1 MKPLRKILPLLV
13 PFLLVAAAVWGA
25 DDAASR
31 LILLVNSNLPESRR
45 IAEHYAAA
53 RHVPAAN
60 IIALPMSSEETINWS
75 EFLATIWQ
83 PLQAELVR
91 QKWIDGLPMALT
103 DKVGRKEYVIGGHR
117 ISYLVTCRGVPLR
130 IAHTA
135 ELFVPRPAPY
145 HPAELATNQ
154 GAVDSELSLL
164 AQPDYPINAFV
175 PNPLFR
181 VDRPSFWD
189 LEKVVKV
196 TRLDGPTVEDA
207 LGLVDR
213 ALEAE
218 RTGLLGRAYVDL
230 NGKHPDGDR
239 WLESVVNQLTEL
251 GFDFDADRTPNTF
264 PATARFDAPVLYFGW
279 YAGSING
286 PFKLPGFRFPPGAI
300 AVHIHSFS
308 AETLRAADAGWTGP
322 FVARGVTATVGNV
335 FEPYLNFLHRPD
347 LLLRALAR
355 GDTFGDAAY
364 YALPELSWQSI
375 AVGDPLYRPF
385 ARKFDEQW
393 RERAELPPRMAGYAA
408 LRKMHL
414 LQATGRD
421 ADVGPMLDEA
431 LQAQPNLALALA
443 VARWRERA
451 GDRTAAVRALAFG
464 GKIAEL
470 QPDEWA
476 LAGQAAQW
484 LQIAGDP
491 ARAETQFRDLLQLP
505 GPPSDLRREWLLA
518 GASAAQAAEDP
529 DQAAAWARELGSS
542 GPDEKK

>member
-1 MKPLRKILPLLV
+1 MNMTITEGGFWQESSDPPERDGLPVKGRRNPSPGPTQAPGGSLGKPVNPASKLRLQAAQSPRLKPLRKILPLLV

-213 ALEAE
+213 AEYHGHACE
-218 RTGLLGRAYVDL
+218 RSDVHEL
-230 NGKHPDGDR
+230 HPHASG
-239 WLESVVNQLTEL
+239 
-251 GFDFDADRTPNTF
+251 
-264 PATARFDAPVLYFGW
+264 
-279 YAGSING
+279 
-286 PFKLPGFRFPPGAI
+286 PGAH
-300 AVHIHSFS
+300 A
-308 AETLRAADAGWTGP
+308 
-322 FVARGVTATVGNV
+322 
-335 FEPYLNFLHRPD
+335 
-347 LLLRALAR
+347 
-355 GDTFGDAAY
+355 
-364 YALPELSWQSI
+364 
-375 AVGDPLYRPF
+375 
-385 ARKFDEQW
+385 
-393 RERAELPPRMAGYAA
+393 RMA
-408 LRKMHL
+408 
-414 LQATGRD
+414 
-421 ADVGPMLDEA
+421 
-431 LQAQPNLALALA
+431 
-443 VARWRERA
+443 
-451 GDRTAAVRALAFG
+451 
-464 GKIAEL
+464 
-470 QPDEWA
+470 
-476 LAGQAAQW
+476 
-484 LQIAGDP
+484 
-491 ARAETQFRDLLQLP
+491 
-505 GPPSDLRREWLLA
+505 
-518 GASAAQAAEDP
+518 
-529 DQAAAWARELGSS
+529 
-542 GPDEKK
+542 